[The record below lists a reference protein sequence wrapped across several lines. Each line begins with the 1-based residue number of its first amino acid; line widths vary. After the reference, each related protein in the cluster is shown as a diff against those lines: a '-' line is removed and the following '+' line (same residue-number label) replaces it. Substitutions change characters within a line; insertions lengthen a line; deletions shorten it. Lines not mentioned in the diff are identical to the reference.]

1 MKHFLA
7 PFAAVVAI
15 LAVSACSSTDDS
27 ANTSGT
33 GGGYGYD
40 NNGSIGRNSL
50 SQLQDEFRTQVGDH
64 VYFQTDSTSLNGEA
78 RQTLDSQATFLQGHP
93 SLSMTIEGHCDERGT
108 REYNLGLGERRA
120 QAIKDY
126 LMAHGISG
134 QRLSVVS
141 YGKERPES
149 LGSNPSAWAQNR
161 RGISV
166 LNQ

>member
-7 PFAAVVAI
+7 PFAAVVAV

-27 ANTSGT
+27 ANVSGT
-33 GGGYGYD
+33 GGGYD
-40 NNGSIGRNSL
+40 NSGTIGRGSL

-64 VYFQTDSTSLNGEA
+64 VYFQTDSVSLTGEA
-78 RQTLDSQATFLQGHP
+78 RQTLDGQAMFLQNHP
-93 SLSMTIEGHCDERGT
+93 SLALTIEGHCDERGT

-120 QAIKDY
+120 QSIKDY

-166 LNQ
+166 LN

>member
-7 PFAAVVAI
+7 PFAAVVAV

-27 ANTSGT
+27 ANVSGT
-33 GGGYGYD
+33 GGGYD
-40 NNGSIGRNSL
+40 NSGSIGRDSL
-50 SQLQDEFRTQVGDH
+50 SQLQEEFRTQVGDH
-64 VYFQTDSTSLNGEA
+64 VYFQTDSTSLNAEA
-78 RQTLDSQATFLQGHP
+78 RQTLDGQAIFLQNHP

-120 QAIKDY
+120 QSIKDY

-149 LGSNPSAWAQNR
+149 LGSSPSAWAQNR

-166 LNQ
+166 LN